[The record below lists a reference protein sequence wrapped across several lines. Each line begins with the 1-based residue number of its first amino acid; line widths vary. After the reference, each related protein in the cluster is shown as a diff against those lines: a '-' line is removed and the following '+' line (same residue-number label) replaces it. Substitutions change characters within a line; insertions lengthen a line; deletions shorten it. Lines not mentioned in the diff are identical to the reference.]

1 MQKRLPRQS
10 YSEAARNQLFTANM
24 LVCYIWSVHWEEAYL
39 TQKFGLSVALAT
51 PFDSNGNI
59 AIEAMIEQARRSL
72 AAGCSSVT
80 LFGTTGEGSSIG
92 TRERERVLASMLDSG
107 IAAKQIIVGVLV
119 DAAED
124 AAMQAGHALSKG
136 ARNILLAPPSY
147 FKNVSDDGVFQW
159 FSAVFAIMGDKA
171 RDIIVYNIP
180 SVTMVPLSVSLI
192 GRLRAAFPNVVTG
205 VKDSSG
211 DWPYTEALLKTH
223 GDLVILVGDE
233 RHLAKGVRLGGQ
245 GAISGMANFVPR
257 EVKLM
262 AEEGKDDSRIEDFVA
277 ELLKFPVTAAV
288 KTMVTHLTSDEIWLA
303 VRPPLVSI
311 SDEGQAQ
318 LALAFDTLFRS
329 KAA

>member
-1 MQKRLPRQS
+1 MTS
-10 YSEAARNQLFTANM
+10 
-24 LVCYIWSVHWEEAYL
+24 
-39 TQKFGLSVALAT
+39 KFGLSVALAT
-51 PFDSNGNI
+51 PFDENGNI
-59 AIEAMIEQARRSL
+59 AIEAMIAQARRCL

-92 TRERERVLASMLDSG
+92 NGERERVLTAFLGSG
-107 IAAKQIIVGVLV
+107 IAPNNIIVGVLV

-124 AAMQAGHALSKG
+124 AATQAGQALSLG

-159 FSAVFAIMGDKA
+159 FSAVFALLGGKA
-171 RDIIVYNIP
+171 RDIIVYNLP

-192 GRLRAAFPNVVTG
+192 GRLRTAFPQIVIG

-211 DWPYTEALLKTH
+211 DWPYTEALLTAH
-223 GDLVILVGDE
+223 SDLIILVGDE
-233 RHLAKGVRLGGQ
+233 RHLARAVRLGGQ

-257 EVKLM
+257 ELKPM
-262 AEEGKDDSRIEDFVA
+262 AEEGMDDARVEDFVV
-277 ELLKFPVTAAV
+277 ELLKHPVIPAV
-288 KTMVTHLTSDEIWLA
+288 KAMVARSTSEESWIA

-311 SDEGQAQ
+311 SGEAQAQ
-318 LALAFDTLFRS
+318 LARAFDRLFHS